1 MIWAI
6 DYRDTSG
13 VAMRRI
19 IKGEHTWLLIAKL
32 AQNMASKGCQISRIE
47 IIRFSTH
54 AKEA

>member
-19 IKGEHTWLLIAKL
+19 IKGEHTWLLIAKI
-32 AQNMASKGCQISRIE
+32 AQIMESKGCVVNRIE
-47 IIRFSTH
+47 IVKFPTH